1 MKTPQLIEGHQ
12 MIRHELVKL
21 DQPGRCP
28 VCDVA
33 VPAGWVC
40 CRVPSGEVVCSATC
54 ISHTDWGM
62 DIEGAEI
69 DDVIEEI
76 EDTEDEIDELED
88 DETFK
93 DEDEPSNA
101 DEIDRL
107 KRSLRELKTRLHHLK
122 RAKRLAYG
130 PWRVKDANNNY
141 PPSTLL

>member
-1 MKTPQLIEGHQ
+1 MKAPELIEGHQ

-40 CRVPSGEVVCSATC
+40 CRVPSGEIVCSATC
-54 ISHTDWGM
+54 ITHTDWGM

-69 DDVIEEI
+69 DEVIEEI

-88 DETFK
+88 ED
-93 DEDEPSNA
+93 DEDDRYE
-101 DEIDRL
+101 DQIDRL
-107 KRSLRELKTRLHHLK
+107 KRSLRELRTRLHNLK

-130 PWRVKDANNNY
+130 PWRVKAANNNY
-141 PPSTLL
+141 PQSTLL